1 MGYKNIYCDIN
12 GDIIDEIF
20 NIPVDPNNTRID
32 KILREIVGVSPMKKR
47 EKIEKPKETK
57 SKKETKTKTKSKNI
71 KMRTIKIRRVK

>member
-57 SKKETKTKTKSKNI
+57 TKKETKSKSKKI
-71 KMRTIKIRRVK
+71 KIRTIKIKRVK